1 MNIAVKKTSDNDE
14 TMPKSDVQLAWDAP
28 VRPYKKRDKSFFQTI
43 AAIFFLLTVIL
54 FFIREWLIIGVAL
67 AVVFVVY
74 VLATVPPGIVTYKI
88 TDKGVWVGDLF
99 FRYLH
104 LTEYWFET
112 QLGNT
117 MLVLIALA
125 SGGIGYFFFE
135 DNLSLSQFSML
146 NVATGRKNETGREV
160 SPGVSDKTSS
170 VPAQQAA
177 VKEPKTGADA
187 QAPARG
193 AGGLSG
199 RAGPD

>member
-14 TMPKSDVQLAWDAP
+14 TMPKADVQLAWDAP

-43 AAIFFLLTVIL
+43 AAIFLLLTVIL

-104 LTEYWFET
+104 LTEYWFDA

-117 MLVLIALA
+117 VLVLIAPMRTA
-125 SGGIGYFFFE
+125 SRISIVIFPKDKEKIDAALRKHLVFREKPIKSFIDSAAE
-135 DNLSLSQFSML
+135 WMSKAIPLEEKHTLLPHNLQVIFS
-146 NVATGRKNETGREV
+146 
-160 SPGVSDKTSS
+160 DF
-170 VPAQQAA
+170 
-177 VKEPKTGADA
+177 D
-187 QAPARG
+187 
-193 AGGLSG
+193 
-199 RAGPD
+199 